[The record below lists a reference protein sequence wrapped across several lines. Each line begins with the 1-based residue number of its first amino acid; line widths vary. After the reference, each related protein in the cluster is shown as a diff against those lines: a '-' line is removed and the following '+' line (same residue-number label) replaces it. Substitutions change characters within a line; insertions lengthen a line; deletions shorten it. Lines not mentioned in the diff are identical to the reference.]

1 MQVPGLDIM
10 STMTTADIDTPAVPP
25 LVRAEVPRLLRYA
38 IGDWLVIVATWLVLW
53 AGPAWLYPMG
63 ALVIAGRLHALGV
76 VLHDACHM
84 GRRVDTTW
92 LWLLQLLAGYPIG
105 TTIEAMRYHHLRH
118 HRSSGM
124 AEDPYFK
131 EGVSTDAT
139 RRTLLRLRGLLL
151 VPVWIVRGYFG
162 SAALVFPA
170 LRPAYARF
178 FLQDRSGVD
187 VAASPEVMA
196 CLREEPKQAAFFT
209 VVFAAL
215 AYFPTAVGLYYLV
228 PLIVAG
234 ALNVNRVIVEHI
246 HLRCADRRPA
256 TVIATTVTH
265 DGGPLGKLFLFPHN
279 IGFHVV
285 HHLYPSAAL
294 QSLPALHRWH
304 GAGASR
310 GELQA
315 RPTEEDA
322 VAREA

>member
-1 MQVPGLDIM
+1 M
-10 STMTTADIDTPAVPP
+10 SAMTNADIAAPPAPP
-25 LVRAEVPRLLRYA
+25 LVRAEVSQLLRYA
-38 IGDWLVIVATWLVLW
+38 AGDWLVIVATWLVLW
-53 AGPAWLYPMG
+53 AGPAWLYPVG
-63 ALVIAGRLHALGV
+63 TLVIAGRLHALGV

-84 GRRVDTTW
+84 GRRADTMW
-92 LWLLQLLAGYPIG
+92 LWLLQLVAGYPIG
-105 TTIEAMRYHHLRH
+105 TTMEAMRYHHLRH

-124 AEDPYFK
+124 AEDSYFK
-131 EGVSTDAT
+131 EGVSTNAT
-139 RRTLLRLRGLLL
+139 LRLLLRLRGLLL

-162 SAALVFPA
+162 SAALGFPA
-170 LRPAYARF
+170 LRPAYARY
-178 FLQDRSGVD
+178 FLQDRSGD
-187 VAASPEVMA
+187 NVAASPEVSA
-196 CLREEPKQAAFFT
+196 CLREETKQAAFFT
-209 VVFAAL
+209 VVFVAL

-228 PLIVAG
+228 PLVVAG

-246 HLRCADRRPA
+246 HVRCTDRRPA

-304 GAGASR
+304 AARASA
-310 GELQA
+310 GELHA
-315 RPTEEDA
+315 RPAEEDP